1 MYGCVCV
8 CMCDFF
14 PLFVDDVVKV
24 AVERKW
30 CAWKNVL
37 GVKDEAANEK
47 CMEVYKEE
55 KRKVKGC
62 IYKRKKEVNERFGRN
77 IKQDVSGS

>member
-1 MYGCVCV
+1 M
-8 CMCDFF
+8 
-14 PLFVDDVVKV
+14 
-24 AVERKW
+24 
-30 CAWKNVL
+30 L